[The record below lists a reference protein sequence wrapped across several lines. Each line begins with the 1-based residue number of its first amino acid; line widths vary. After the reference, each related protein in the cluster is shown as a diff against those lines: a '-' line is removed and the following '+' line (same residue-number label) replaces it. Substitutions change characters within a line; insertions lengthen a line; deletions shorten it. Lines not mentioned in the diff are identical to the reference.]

1 MRILGGQYKGL
12 NIDTSKFTSYRPTQ
26 ARVRKSIFD
35 ILAPFNYSNVLDLY
49 SGSGILGFESAS
61 RGAKSITF
69 VEIDLKAINLLNKNK
84 NKFVNNTFHI
94 VKKRSIAYL
103 NNIDKNYDLIF
114 ADPPYGSEDYFELMN
129 ICIEKLVKNG
139 KLILEMRNNDFS
151 FAEAIIKHYGD
162 TKIILYTKK

>member
-12 NIDTSKFTSYRPTQ
+12 NIDTSKITSYRPTQ

-35 ILAPFNYSNVLDLY
+35 MLAPFTYSNVLDLY

-69 VEIDLKAINLLNKNK
+69 VENDHRAINLLNKNK
-84 NKFVNNTFHI
+84 NKFVDNTFHI

-103 NNIDKNYDLIF
+103 NNIDENYNLIF
-114 ADPPYGSEDYFELMN
+114 ADPPYGNVDYFELMN
-129 ICIEKLVKNG
+129 ICIEKLAKNG

-162 TKIILYTKK
+162 TKILLYTRK